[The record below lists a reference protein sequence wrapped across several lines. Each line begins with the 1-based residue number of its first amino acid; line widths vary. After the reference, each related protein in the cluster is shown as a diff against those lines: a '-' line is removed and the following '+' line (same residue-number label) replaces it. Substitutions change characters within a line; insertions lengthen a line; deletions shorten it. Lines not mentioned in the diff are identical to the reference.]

1 MGSPTAIRAMAGIRP
16 ESFALL
22 ALACATFLIA
32 SGADAAPISESTS
45 LGELQA
51 QGDALGEAMH
61 ARSSA
66 ERPVDPNAS
75 KDKLKARE
83 KEVKAKL
90 KKLAQNPAF
99 KEAGVDPQTASMAT
113 LKKKENEVKD
123 KIKALHAKKTGG
135 ANSTEPKVA
144 QAEADEADANQKKAD
159 IEKKEKAGAISKKEA
174 QEEKKVVQTDIAK
187 AKVKKA
193 QVLRKEARA
202 ELRKEG
208 KPIPASLAKGAL
220 AKKVAEKMPEAA
232 PTKGAETAEDGPTN
246 SKVQQA
252 EHEAKD
258 AAKEE
263 EEVKDLVK
271 KGTLSKEEGDSKL
284 KKAKTHM
291 AKAKVKKAQVLRKA
305 ARAELRKEGKPIP
318 ARLQKGVLS
327 ARVEGE
333 MPEAEPTASKVEQ
346 AEKNAR
352 NAEAEKNAIKQKLSQ
367 GKISKEEADA
377 EMNAAKTHVAQ
388 AKVSKAQAL
397 RHKAREFLRKQG
409 KPIPDKLKKGGLSQK
424 VAKKM
429 PEAAP
434 EGSLQTKQSE
444 EKSVKAKIKQ
454 LPGSMQKASI
464 PELQVQE
471 NEKKQKL
478 KVKAQEH
485 TATGGTSA
493 ENSATAGD
501 AVKKVDEQML
511 AVEEKQ
517 EKVKL
522 ATNAAKSAQPDQQ
535 AEMDISLEKARHEL
549 TAAKKKL
556 TAEALTSSAPESVP
570 KSTARSEEAN

>member
-1 MGSPTAIRAMAGIRP
+1 MG
-16 ESFALL
+16 
-22 ALACATFLIA
+22 
-32 SGADAAPISESTS
+32 
-45 LGELQA
+45 
-51 QGDALGEAMH
+51 
-61 ARSSA
+61 SA

-193 QVLRKEARA
+193 QVLRKAARA

-424 VAKKM
+424 VAEKM

-464 PELQVQE
+464 PELQVQENEKKEKLKVKAQEHTVQVQE

>member
-1 MGSPTAIRAMAGIRP
+1 MG
-16 ESFALL
+16 
-22 ALACATFLIA
+22 
-32 SGADAAPISESTS
+32 
-45 LGELQA
+45 
-51 QGDALGEAMH
+51 
-61 ARSSA
+61 SA

-174 QEEKKVVQTDIAK
+174 QEEKKVVQTDI
-187 AKVKKA
+187 
-193 QVLRKEARA
+193 
-202 ELRKEG
+202 
-208 KPIPASLAKGAL
+208 
-220 AKKVAEKMPEAA
+220 
-232 PTKGAETAEDGPTN
+232 
-246 SKVQQA
+246 
-252 EHEAKD
+252 
-258 AAKEE
+258 
-263 EEVKDLVK
+263 
-271 KGTLSKEEGDSKL
+271 
-284 KKAKTHM
+284 

-424 VAKKM
+424 VAEKM

-444 EKSVKAKIKQ
+444 EKSVKAKINQ

-464 PELQVQE
+464 PELQVQENEKKEKLKVKAQEHTVQVQE